1 MLDKKYLA
9 KVRADLLTYAEKRR
23 EVIKASGDAQH
34 LAKKAIFAWQRGEG
48 AEARD
53 CLKKA
58 EAILLELAK
67 KHGKDERVF
76 DEGSYH
82 AVLEE
87 FAEAR
92 LFSQFVN
99 KENITKISEFEV
111 DSDTYIGGLS
121 DVVGEIY
128 RFAVKSATEKDFAEV
143 ERCYKMAED
152 IVAEMVDMNLTG
164 YNRQKFDQAKQA
176 LQKLEQVR
184 YEVSL
189 RR

>member
-23 EVIKASGDAQH
+23 EVIKTSGDAQH
-34 LAKKAIFAWQRGEG
+34 LAKKAIFALQRGENVE
-48 AEARD
+48 AED
-53 CLKKA
+53 CLRKSQT
-58 EAILLELAK
+58 ILSELAK

-82 AVLEE
+82 AALEE
-87 FAEAR
+87 YTEAR

-99 KENITKISEFEV
+99 SETISKINEFDV
-111 DSDTYIGGLS
+111 DSDTFIGGLS

-128 RFAVKSATEKDFAEV
+128 RFAIKSATEKNFKEV
-143 ERCYKMAED
+143 ERCYKTAEV

-164 YNRQKFDQAKQA
+164 YNRQKFDQAKSA
-176 LQKLEQVR
+176 LQKMEQVR
-184 YEVSL
+184 YEVSS
-189 RR
+189 RQ